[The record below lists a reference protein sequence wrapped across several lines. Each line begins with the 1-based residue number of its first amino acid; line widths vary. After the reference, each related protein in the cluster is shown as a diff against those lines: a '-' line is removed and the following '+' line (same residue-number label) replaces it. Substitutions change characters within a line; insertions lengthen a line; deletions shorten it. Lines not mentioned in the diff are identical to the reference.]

1 MDIELIVA
9 ITLMAL
15 SGASLFALLV
25 ISRPDHG
32 EKSQAE
38 QATESVYLQPETAQS
53 ELIAHRAETAH
64 FNFEAG
70 CDICRE
76 HSERMQ
82 LLESCCLFAGLD
94 LVSRRSESK
103 SRTS

>member
-38 QATESVYLQPETAQS
+38 QATESV
-53 ELIAHRAETAH
+53 
-64 FNFEAG
+64 
-70 CDICRE
+70 
-76 HSERMQ
+76 
-82 LLESCCLFAGLD
+82 SCSLKQ
-94 LVSRRSESK
+94 RNQN
-103 SRTS
+103 